1 MGAAWELE
9 RLASREGGSA
19 KVVSGATRDFGT
31 TRRQE
36 RPYSGFAFWQSPVS
50 LSNVKAA
57 VSVERS
63 ACAKRARPWVGAQ
76 QRPVL
81 RPVNN
86 TAPRH
91 LRSVRGGW
99 LRQQRNRELKK
110 GLAPFTPCIDL
121 ALQCRWERCS
131 LLSTCGQKKKT
142 CSAFQG
148 VSQMGRPPGVTL
160 STPADLVA
168 ASRHRGQ
175 RFHPAT
181 RPVYR
186 SPRCPSPFLAPR
198 SRPGRPQGN
207 GSCLGIGTP
216 RKPRRGFREGG
227 FAFWQSP
234 VSLSNVKAAVS
245 VERSACAKRARPWVG
260 AQQRPVLRPVNNTAP
275 RHLRSV
281 RGGWLRQ
288 QRNRELKKG
297 LAPFTPRIDLALQC
311 RWERC
316 SLLSTCGQKK
326 KTCSAFQGVSQMGRP
341 PGVTLSTPADLVAA
355 SRHRGQR
362 FHPATGPVYRSPRC
376 PSPFL
381 APRSRSASS

>member
-1 MGAAWELE
+1 MTTGRKVQRATARCSNNRAPVRVLHFRLQAWGATFPSRHRARLPLPALPVSFSRSSLKICKQLSGRGGLREMGAAWEME

-19 KVVSGATRDFGT
+19 KVVSGATRDFGP

-99 LRQQRNRELKK
+99 LRRQRYRE
-110 GLAPFTPCIDL
+110 
-121 ALQCRWERCS
+121 
-131 LLSTCGQKKKT
+131 
-142 CSAFQG
+142 
-148 VSQMGRPPGVTL
+148 V
-160 STPADLVA
+160 
-168 ASRHRGQ
+168 
-175 RFHPAT
+175 
-181 RPVYR
+181 
-186 SPRCPSPFLAPR
+186 
-198 SRPGRPQGN
+198 
-207 GSCLGIGTP
+207 
-216 RKPRRGFREGG
+216 
-227 FAFWQSP
+227 
-234 VSLSNVKAAVS
+234 
-245 VERSACAKRARPWVG
+245 
-260 AQQRPVLRPVNNTAP
+260 
-275 RHLRSV
+275 
-281 RGGWLRQ
+281 
-288 QRNRELKKG
+288 KKG

-326 KTCSAFQGVSQMGRP
+326 KNLLSFSGREP
-341 PGVTLSTPADLVAA
+341 NGTAAGGHAKYPCRLSGGFSVGSFGFCLLAITLCQP
-355 SRHRGQR
+355 
-362 FHPATGPVYRSPRC
+362 
-376 PSPFL
+376 
-381 APRSRSASS
+381 

>member
-1 MGAAWELE
+1 MGVAWELE

-19 KVVSGATRDFGT
+19 KVVSGATRDFGP

-63 ACAKRARPWVGAQ
+63 AVG
-76 QRPVL
+76 
-81 RPVNN
+81 
-86 TAPRH
+86 
-91 LRSVRGGW
+91 G
-99 LRQQRNRELKK
+99 
-110 GLAPFTPCIDL
+110 
-121 ALQCRWERCS
+121 
-131 LLSTCGQKKKT
+131 
-142 CSAFQG
+142 CSA
-148 VSQMGRPPGVTL
+148 
-160 STPADLVA
+160 A
-168 ASRHRGQ
+168 AS
-175 RFHPAT
+175 
-181 RPVYR
+181 
-186 SPRCPSPFLAPR
+186 
-198 SRPGRPQGN
+198 
-207 GSCLGIGTP
+207 
-216 RKPRRGFREGG
+216 
-227 FAFWQSP
+227 
-234 VSLSNVKAAVS
+234 
-245 VERSACAKRARPWVG
+245 
-260 AQQRPVLRPVNNTAP
+260 
-275 RHLRSV
+275 
-281 RGGWLRQ
+281 
-288 QRNRELKKG
+288 NRELKKG

>member
-19 KVVSGATRDFGT
+19 KVVSGATRDFGP

-36 RPYSGFAFWQSPVS
+36 CPYSGFAFWQSPVS

-99 LRQQRNRELKK
+99 LRQQRNRE
-110 GLAPFTPCIDL
+110 
-121 ALQCRWERCS
+121 
-131 LLSTCGQKKKT
+131 
-142 CSAFQG
+142 
-148 VSQMGRPPGVTL
+148 V
-160 STPADLVA
+160 
-168 ASRHRGQ
+168 
-175 RFHPAT
+175 
-181 RPVYR
+181 
-186 SPRCPSPFLAPR
+186 
-198 SRPGRPQGN
+198 
-207 GSCLGIGTP
+207 
-216 RKPRRGFREGG
+216 
-227 FAFWQSP
+227 
-234 VSLSNVKAAVS
+234 
-245 VERSACAKRARPWVG
+245 
-260 AQQRPVLRPVNNTAP
+260 
-275 RHLRSV
+275 
-281 RGGWLRQ
+281 
-288 QRNRELKKG
+288 KKG

-311 RWERC
+311 RWER
-316 SLLSTCGQKK
+316 
-326 KTCSAFQGVSQMGRP
+326 
-341 PGVTLSTPADLVAA
+341 
-355 SRHRGQR
+355 HRGQR
-362 FHPATGPVYRSPRC
+362 FHPATGPFYRSPRC